1 MTKGHFGRFPDL
13 RLSQLQEI
21 DHKPN
26 YNIFRRAISNEEYST
41 KKLKSGITRPQNK
54 TIVQDLY
61 SVSHDF
67 L

>member
-1 MTKGHFGRFPDL
+1 MTRGHFGRFPNL

-26 YNIFRRAISNEEYST
+26 YKMFRRAMSNEEYSA
-41 KKLKSGITRPQNK
+41 KKLKSRITRHQNK
-54 TIVQDLY
+54 SIVQDLY
-61 SVSHDF
+61 SVSHNC